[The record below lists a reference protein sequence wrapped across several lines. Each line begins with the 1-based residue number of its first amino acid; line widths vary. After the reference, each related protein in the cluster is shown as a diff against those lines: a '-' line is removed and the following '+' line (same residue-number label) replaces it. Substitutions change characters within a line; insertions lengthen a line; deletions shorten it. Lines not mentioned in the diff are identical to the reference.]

1 MLVGLGLGSGGMSQ
15 VEEVRCDGPWDS
27 RYLEAHAAASSSL
40 RLLAAAIRAA
50 EGQKT
55 A

>member
-1 MLVGLGLGSGGMSQ
+1 MCFWASCELGECSCLEGVHGDHDSG
-15 VEEVRCDGPWDS
+15 
-27 RYLEAHAAASSSL
+27 YLETQAAASL

-50 EGQKT
+50 EGQKN